1 MLMKVDAGIG
11 YEPDF
16 HNLRELA
23 GKVKQLEVRGF
34 DGLMVAEIAHDP
46 FPALTIAGYESET
59 LELRTSI
66 ALALARNPMSMA
78 YMAHELNALSD
89 GRFTLGMGSQI
100 RAHITRRFSMPWHGP
115 AKQMRE
121 YIEALNAIWDCWYE
135 GKALNYRG
143 QYYQFDLMTPEFIPT
158 NTEHGRPR
166 LAVAAVGPLM
176 TKTVAQ
182 SADGIILHSFCSR
195 KHLQEVALPSIEQHL
210 ADAGR
215 SRDDFEIQYAP
226 FMASGETEEAIAKAK
241 EDIRF
246 RIGFY
251 GSTPAYRSVLET
263 HGWGDLQTELRALT
277 KENRWQDLGSLV
289 TDEVLEA
296 FTCIGEPVQMAQQ
309 MHEWFDGKIDRT
321 AIASDLSPEIVA
333 QQLAVL
339 RA

>member
-1 MLMKVDAGIG
+1 
-11 YEPDF
+11 DF
-16 HNLRELA
+16 HDLRQLA
-23 GKVKQLEVRGF
+23 GRVKQFEAQSF

-46 FPALTIAGYESET
+46 FPALTIAAYESEK

-78 YMAHELNALSD
+78 YMAHELNALSE

-100 RAHITRRFSMPWHGP
+100 RAHITRRFCMPWYGP
-115 AKQMRE
+115 AKQMKE
-121 YIEALNAIWDCWYE
+121 YVEALKAIWDCWYD
-135 GKALNYRG
+135 GKALNYEG
-143 QYYQFDLMTPEFIPT
+143 EHYQYDLMTPEFVPT
-158 NTEHGRPR
+158 NIEYGRPR
-166 LAVAAVGPLM
+166 IAVAAVGPLM

-182 SADGIILHSFCSR
+182 VADGIIVHSFCSR
-195 KHLQEVALPSIEQHL
+195 KHLQEVVVPSIERHL

-215 SRDDFEIQYAP
+215 NREDFEIQYAP
-226 FMASGETEEAIAKAK
+226 FMATGETEEAIAKAK
-241 EDIRF
+241 EEIRY

-251 GSTPAYRSVLET
+251 GSTPAYRTVLET

-296 FTCIGEPVQMAQQ
+296 FTCSGEPVQMAAQ
-309 MHEWFDGKIDRT
+309 MRDWFDGKIDRT
-321 AIASDLSPEIVA
+321 TIGSELSPEIVA

-339 RA
+339 KY